1 MFLIILTF
9 ISAIS
14 ISLIAAGYSIIGL
27 ATLFA
32 GAATPIIAMGS
43 ALEVGKLVAASWLYH
58 NWRRN
63 IPKSLKAYLFTSII
77 VLIFITSVG
86 IFGFLS
92 KAHLD
97 QVKPTAG
104 NTEQIA
110 LIDKKIKQ
118 EEKIIERAEK
128 TLAQLDKALDVY
140 IDKEYV
146 SRGLKERNKQKEERD
161 LLNKSIDES
170 MAKIADL
177 NNSKSSINI
186 EQLKL
191 EADVGPLKYV
201 AELIYG
207 DNAKDHF
214 DSAVRIIILI
224 LIFVF
229 DPLAVL
235 LLIASQYTFNWAR
248 EQKGGGSLP
257 PKSDPD
263 NSPTSPTPG
272 YTDEEWDQAHRE
284 NYEFDRAKVIDANEP
299 PEIVE
304 PEEPKEKEKTTS
316 ELLME
321 GFKEE
326 QEQRAIE
333 EQNEEWADMYAQA
346 DNTLPKDSVAEQIE
360 DETLKELSNLDK
372 WNEWVEKA
380 NEEAEKNPEE
390 PKKELPDTKNRIFY
404 SAEVEDQKKT
414 PEGINYM
421 KKEGNKQVRKT
432 STPKS

>member
-1 MFLIILTF
+1 MFLTLITF

-14 ISLIAAGYSIIGL
+14 ISLIAAGYSILGL

-32 GAATPIIAMGS
+32 GAYVPIIAMGS

-161 LLNKSIDES
+161 LLNKSIDEA
-170 MAKIADL
+170 MKKIANL

-235 LLIASQYTFNWAR
+235 LLIAANISLNQWRDKRDENKTDTMERALRRIEVLENRNRRLKIYKDLTKEFGDNPDEIKLKLSQIYDWN
-248 EQKGGGSLP
+248 
-257 PKSDPD
+257 
-263 NSPTSPTPG
+263 N
-272 YTDEEWDQAHRE
+272 
-284 NYEFDRAKVIDANEP
+284 
-299 PEIVE
+299 
-304 PEEPKEKEKTTS
+304 
-316 ELLME
+316 
-321 GFKEE
+321 
-326 QEQRAIE
+326 
-333 EQNEEWADMYAQA
+333 
-346 DNTLPKDSVAEQIE
+346 
-360 DETLKELSNLDK
+360 DK
-372 WNEWVEKA
+372 N
-380 NEEAEKNPEE
+380 
-390 PKKELPDTKNRIFY
+390 
-404 SAEVEDQKKT
+404 
-414 PEGINYM
+414 
-421 KKEGNKQVRKT
+421 
-432 STPKS
+432 